1 MSVELRKRIITSI
14 ILFSLVIF
22 CVFINWPIYI
32 FFIIIVSGIAL
43 VEINK
48 LIWLIGK
55 STSTKNLIP
64 FGLISFLPFYQW
76 LDLFMF

>member
-48 LIWLIGK
+48 LIWLIDK
-55 STSTKNLIP
+55 LIQQIEQKN
-64 FGLISFLPFYQW
+64 ISNCYFSFS
-76 LDLFMF
+76 